1 MPRFKDIKKAEDSN
15 VLRLPPHSLPHSRS
29 APSPAIARAPPRTRF
44 LSLRRPASSPVRL
57 VPPPAQD
64 LLHAPVT
71 RTPGSRARYFSQFTQ
86 IRCPARAFRL

>member
-1 MPRFKDIKKAEDSN
+1 MTSDSRPT
-15 VLRLPPHSLPHSRS
+15 LSRTPAPP
-29 APSPAIARAPPRTRF
+29 PSPAIARAPPRTRF

-57 VPPPAQD
+57 VPIAQD
-64 LLHAPVT
+64 PLHAPVS

>member
-1 MPRFKDIKKAEDSN
+1 MPRFKDIKNAEDSN

-29 APSPAIARAPPRTRF
+29 APSPAIARAPSSRGALSSAPPRP
-44 LSLRRPASSPVRL
+44 LPCASYPL
-57 VPPPAQD
+57 AQD
-64 LLHAPVT
+64 LLHAPVS

>member
-1 MPRFKDIKKAEDSN
+1 MPRFKDIKNAEDSN

-29 APSPAIARAPPRTRF
+29 APSPAIARAPNAH
-44 LSLRRPASSPVRL
+44 ASSPSAAPLPLPCSSYPL
-57 VPPPAQD
+57 VQD
-64 LLHAPVT
+64 LLHAPVS

>member
-29 APSPAIARAPPRTRF
+29 APLSRHRPPAAPLP
-44 LSLRRPASSPVRL
+44 LPCASYPL
-57 VPPPAQD
+57 AQD
-64 LLHAPVT
+64 LLHAPVS
-71 RTPGSRARYFSQFTQ
+71 RTPGSRARYFSQFIQ